1 MAYYPAEP
9 FRIKSVEPVSIL
21 PKAEREKAMKAAGFN
36 TFLLDSKDV
45 YIDLLT
51 DSGTNAMSDRQW
63 AGIMM
68 GDEAYAGSRNFYH
81 YKKQFKIYLVSNIL
95 CQLTKVVVL
104 KIFFLVLRLNRVNTY
119 QVICISQPLVFT
131 KKPMAVFSTISFVM
145 KRMMQH

>member
-81 YKKQFKIYLVSNIL
+81 LEETVQDYLVLNIL

-104 KIFFLVLRLNRVNTY
+104 KIFFLVSRLNRVNTC
-119 QVICISQPLVFT
+119 QVICILRLHVST
-131 KKPMAVFSTISFVM
+131 KKLMAVFSTILFVM
-145 KRMMQH
+145 KRMMRH

>member
-1 MAYYPAEP
+1 MSYYTAEP

-21 PKAEREKAMKAAGFN
+21 PKAEREKAMKEAGFN
-36 TFLLDSKDV
+36 TFLLDSEDV

-81 YKKQFKIYLVSNIL
+81 LQETVQDYLASSIL
-95 CQLTKVVVL
+95 CQLTKDVVQ
-104 KIFFLVLRLNRVNTY
+104 KTFFLVSRLNQVNTY
-119 QVICISQPLVFT
+119 QVTCISPLHVST
-131 KKPMAVFSTISFVM
+131 KKQTAVFSTISFVM

>member
-9 FRIKSVEPVSIL
+9 FRIKMVEPVSIL

-68 GDEAYAGSRNFYH
+68 GDEAYAGSRNF
-81 YKKQFKIYLVSNIL
+81 
-95 CQLTKVVVL
+95 
-104 KIFFLVLRLNRVNTY
+104 
-119 QVICISQPLVFT
+119 
-131 KKPMAVFSTISFVM
+131 
-145 KRMMQH
+145 